1 MKKVILILYLSSSI
15 LSAQQIETTLEGTGN
30 KTIGLG
36 ADLSIPLI
44 YKGVSQLVIGSR
56 VYLSPTRELLYKR
69 STWNIGHRLEFQ
81 KDKYTSAIGFYSG
94 FEYWPSKNIENLDEI
109 RHNVRPLVYLEYTFS
124 KGTNFPEQKKSLK
137 VFIGGSDNELR
148 LGVRLIFNL
157 RRKYLAYY

>member
-1 MKKVILILYLSSSI
+1 LIFFTSI
-15 LSAQQIETTLEGTGN
+15 LSAQQIETTIEGTGN

-56 VYLSPTRELLYKR
+56 LYLFPTGELLNKR

-81 KDKYTSAIGFYSG
+81 KDKYSPAIGFYSG

-109 RHNVRPLVYLEYTFS
+109 RHNVSPLVFLEYTF
-124 KGTNFPEQKKSLK
+124 KKPTNFPKYKKSFK